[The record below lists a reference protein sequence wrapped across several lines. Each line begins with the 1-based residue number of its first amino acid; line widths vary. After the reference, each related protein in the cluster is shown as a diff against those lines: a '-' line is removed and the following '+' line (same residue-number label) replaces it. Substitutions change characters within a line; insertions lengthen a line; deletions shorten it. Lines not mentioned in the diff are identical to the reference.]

1 MESKTIKKSYSFKN
15 DINFLLG
22 KILDTSEF
30 SQSFKRK
37 SFTETMTQKDIYE
50 TKIITNI
57 IKSETIKKY
66 YNSEKEYSNKIY
78 IKIYPRKIGTIYDLS
93 DLFETVY
100 FSFDDIKLHAQNK
113 IAWNSKGVYS
123 FISLYVE
130 DNSLDGYIYDKNYN
144 NYNMHKSVDIYDK
157 ILFFIKWQEYLSLL
171 NYKLNNKLP
180 LNILEIKLNKILHNK
195 KNNIVMT
202 EIISKK
208 EKRSLKE
215 IDFNNFFFPDIFFD
229 DVNKIKKDH
238 KIEDI
243 KDQLKLDI
251 YNYLFEKN
259 KISEK
264 YEEEIKIMCYY
275 YLIHFYPKIAI
286 GYAITNENKEVE
298 SEIVQTPTK
307 KEKILISC

>member
-1 MESKTIKKSYSFKN
+1 MESKTIKKSYSFKK

-22 KILDTSEF
+22 KILDSSEF
-30 SQSFKRK
+30 SQSFKRR
-37 SFTETMTQKDIYE
+37 SFTETMTQKGIYK

-57 IKSETIKKY
+57 IKSETMKNY

-100 FSFDDIKLHAQNK
+100 FSFDDIKLLAQNQ

-130 DNSLDGYIYDKNYN
+130 DNSLDGYIFDKKHK

-215 IDFNNFFFPDIFFD
+215 IDFNNFFF
-229 DVNKIKKDH
+229 
-238 KIEDI
+238 
-243 KDQLKLDI
+243 LI
-251 YNYLFEKN
+251 YFL
-259 KISEK
+259 
-264 YEEEIKIMCYY
+264 MM
-275 YLIHFYPKIAI
+275 
-286 GYAITNENKEVE
+286 
-298 SEIVQTPTK
+298 
-307 KEKILISC
+307 